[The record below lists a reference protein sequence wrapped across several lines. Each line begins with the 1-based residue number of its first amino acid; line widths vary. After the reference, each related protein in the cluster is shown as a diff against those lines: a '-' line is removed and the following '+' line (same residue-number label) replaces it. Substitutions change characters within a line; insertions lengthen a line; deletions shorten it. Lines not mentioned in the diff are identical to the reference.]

1 MRILITGA
9 AGFIGSNLVERL
21 LRDGHHVIG
30 LDNLSSGKLEF
41 LNKSLKNSKF
51 EFYRVDLIKDDI
63 SEYFHNVDEV
73 WHLAANAE
81 VRKYNMHI
89 FMEQVEMTRRV
100 LNAMEKTDVK
110 KIIFTSSS
118 VVYGE
123 ALTDGKPTKEEHP
136 FLPISLYAASKIAS
150 EALIEAWSAL
160 NNTKAWVFRLANV
173 VGPRATHGV
182 IFDFVK
188 KLKENPKELEI
199 LGNGNQRKS
208 YIYVDDCIDAMLIGR
223 NKSNMNVNIFN
234 IGSEDWITVKEIAE
248 IVSKVMGLRPEFK
261 FTGGDRGWPGDVPL
275 MKLDISKIRSLG
287 FRPRL
292 SSKEAVERTAT
303 WLLNYL

>member
-1 MRILITGA
+1 M
-9 AGFIGSNLVERL
+9 
-21 LRDGHHVIG
+21 
-30 LDNLSSGKLEF
+30 
-41 LNKSLKNSKF
+41 
-51 EFYRVDLIKDDI
+51 
-63 SEYFHNVDEV
+63 
-73 WHLAANAE
+73 
-81 VRKYNMHI
+81 
-89 FMEQVEMTRRV
+89 
-100 LNAMEKTDVK
+100 
-110 KIIFTSSS
+110 
-118 VVYGE
+118 VYGE